1 MLALLPILVA
11 ALTTVLA
18 AFAFLTLPASP
29 DALSDLDVVTYYYCI
44 TIIIIVIVYIIIVIV
59 VIIIVIVVII
69 IVITRVEIVLAA
81 GGAVQQVTQ
90 LGWGQL
96 GNLLGERISQ

>member
-1 MLALLPILVA
+1 MPIYKYLNHS
-11 ALTTVLA
+11 LG
-18 AFAFLTLPASP
+18 LTLSTPG
-29 DALSDLDVVTYYYCI
+29 LV
-44 TIIIIVIVYIIIVIV
+44 
-59 VIIIVIVVII
+59 VVII